1 MKKYSCDEK
10 REMAAWA
17 ADCAERVL
25 PFFESAYPWDER
37 PRNALNVCR
46 RWIDTG
52 SFSMDEIRGASLAA
66 HAAAREAASNIPAS
80 FAARAA
86 GQAVATAH
94 VPQHAYGGAY
104 YALKAIAAADP
115 AHALT
120 AVQAE
125 YEWQFRQLTEDI
137 REEIMKR
144 IVIRR
149 SSRGV
154 TIIIDKTG
162 DF

>member
-1 MKKYSCDEK
+1 M
-10 REMAAWA
+10 R
-17 ADCAERVL
+17 L
-25 PFFESAYPWDER
+25 PGRLHRISQP
-37 PRNALNVCR
+37 L
-46 RWIDTG
+46 
-52 SFSMDEIRGASLAA
+52 SL
-66 HAAAREAASNIPAS
+66 HVPPD
-80 FAARAA
+80 
-86 GQAVATAH
+86 AVATAH

>member
-1 MKKYSCDEK
+1 MKKYS
-10 REMAAWA
+10 REDQKLMAAWA

-25 PFFESAYPWDER
+25 PFFESAYPGDER
-37 PRNALNVCR
+37 PRTALDVCR
-46 RWIDTG
+46 RWIDFG
-52 SFSMDEIRGASLAA
+52 SFSMEEIRGASLGA

-94 VPQHAYGGAY
+94 VSQHAYGAAY
-104 YALKAIAAADP
+104 YALKAIAAVDP
-115 AHALT
+115 ANAET
-120 AVQAE
+120 AVTAE
-125 YEWQFRQLTEDI
+125 YEWQSGELPEHLG
-137 REEIMKR
+137 EEMMKR

-149 SSRGV
+149 GSGRV

>member
-1 MKKYSCDEK
+1 MKRYSRDDQ
-10 REMAAWA
+10 RAMAAWA

-25 PFFESAYPWDER
+25 LFFEREYTGDSR
-37 PRNALNVCR
+37 PREALELCR

-52 SFSMDEIRGASLAA
+52 HFSMAEIRGAALAT
-66 HAAAREAASNIPAS
+66 HAAAREAAADIPAS

-94 VPQHAYGGAY
+94 VPQHAYGAAY

-115 AHALT
+115 ASALT
-120 AVQAE
+120 AVWAE
-125 YEWQFRQLTEDI
+125 YEWQSGELPEKLRKEMMQ
-137 REEIMKR
+137 R
-144 IVIRR
+144 IVIRK
-149 SSRGV
+149 SLRGV
-154 TIIIDKTG
+154 SITIDKTG

>member
-1 MKKYSCDEK
+1 MKRYSRDDQ
-10 REMAAWA
+10 RAMAAWA

-25 PFFESAYPWDER
+25 HFFEGAYPEDER
-37 PRNALNVCR
+37 PRNSLNLCR

-52 SFSMDEIRGASLAA
+52 HFSMAEIRGAALAA
-66 HAAAREAASNIPAS
+66 HAAAREAAADIPAS

-94 VPQHAYGGAY
+94 VPQHAYGAAY

-115 AHALT
+115 ASALT
-120 AVQAE
+120 AVWAE
-125 YEWQFRQLTEDI
+125 YEWQSGELPEKLRKEMMQ
-137 REEIMKR
+137 R
-144 IVIRR
+144 IVIRK
-149 SSRGV
+149 SARGV
-154 TIIIDKTG
+154 SITIDKTG